1 MRNFLVL
8 VAFGVLSNALEVQD
22 NMAFQCSGTDPIETN
37 SKDHTYKNA
46 LYSYEA
52 FVQSKA
58 EEDRNAT
65 LGFLR
70 KKPLTLS
77 YLNSPLYEDKFSAW
91 RIAVATPK
99 TKR

>member
-22 NMAFQCSGTDPIETN
+22 GMAFQFSGIDPFETN
-37 SKDHTYKNA
+37 STDHSYKNA

-52 FVQSKA
+52 FVQSQEQ
-58 EEDRNAT
+58 EESNAT
-65 LGFLR
+65 LGFLK

-77 YLNSPLYEDKFSAW
+77 YLNSPLHEDKFRAW

-99 TKR
+99 SKR